1 MVGIIEFIDDPIML
15 IILFLG
21 ILIGLIIKSRLLIV
35 IVFGLTAISGLKH
48 YLMGNFIVEN
58 TVLTSILFIGLLC
71 THLFRHIFLEWFGID
86 FSLPPGPRTLLE
98 AYIPEKNA
106 AVCDCTPAR

>member
-1 MVGIIEFIDDPIML
+1 MIGIIGFIDDPIML

-21 ILIGLIIKSRLLIV
+21 ILVGLIIKSRLLIV

-58 TVLTSILFIGLLC
+58 TVLASILFIAGMVMVAFVIIYLVLVK
-71 THLFRHIFLEWFGID
+71 I
-86 FSLPPGPRTLLE
+86 
-98 AYIPEKNA
+98 K
-106 AVCDCTPAR
+106 

>member
-1 MVGIIEFIDDPIML
+1 MVGIIEFVDDPIML

-21 ILIGLIIKSRLLIV
+21 ILVGLIIKSRLLII

-58 TVLTSILFIGLLC
+58 TVLASILFIAGMVMVAFVIICLVLVK
-71 THLFRHIFLEWFGID
+71 I
-86 FSLPPGPRTLLE
+86 
-98 AYIPEKNA
+98 K
-106 AVCDCTPAR
+106 